1 MVERKMSFNF
11 VCDIPFYFYP
21 DIAPMVESAKAVAM
35 DIGNR
40 EKVEMW
46 EEANGQVGQLNIH
59 IFSLGSLTCC
69 VREEGVDYVVK
80 LVEEK
85 DSSCWISA
93 ELLYVTCSCAHLWT
107 KGNKCAQTAPPP
119 PSSLFLLPPLGYRA
133 MPPPNS
139 LDLPLLLP
147 IPLLFH
153 IAFSSPPS
161 PPFPRCL

>member
-1 MVERKMSFNF
+1 MVERKTSYNF
-11 VCDIPFYFYP
+11 VCDIPYYFYP

-40 EKVEMW
+40 EKVEKW

-69 VREEGVDYVVK
+69 AREEGVDYVVK

-85 DSSCWISA
+85 DSSCWICT

-107 KGNKCAQTAPPP
+107 KGNKCAQTAPRP
-119 PSSLFLLPPLGYRA
+119 PSSLFLLPPLGCL
-133 MPPPNS
+133 PPA
-139 LDLPLLLP
+139 PLISP
-147 IPLLFH
+147 SSSPVPSFSTSLFH
-153 IAFSSPPS
+153 PLPS
-161 PPFPRCL
+161 FPRCL